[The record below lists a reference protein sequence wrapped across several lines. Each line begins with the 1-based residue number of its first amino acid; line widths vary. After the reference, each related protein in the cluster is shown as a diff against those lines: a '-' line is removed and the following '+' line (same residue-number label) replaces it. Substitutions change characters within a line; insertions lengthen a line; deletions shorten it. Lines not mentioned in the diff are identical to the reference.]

1 MLATLAALR
10 KKVVTGIVGGSD
22 FVKIAEQFAVP
33 NSGKTGASLCDVMP
47 AASAYECARSVVDY
61 FDYTFGENG
70 LTAYK
75 LGKPLPSEAFIKYVG
90 EERYKVLVNFI
101 LHYLADIDIPIK
113 RCVPACCIPRAQ

>member
-1 MLATLAALR
+1 MAALR
-10 KKVVTGIVGGSD
+10 KNVVTGIVGGSD

-33 NSGKTGASLCDVMP
+33 NSGKTGASLCGATY
-47 AASAYECARSVVDY
+47 AALAHEVQSLVVDY

-70 LTAYK
+70 LTAFK

-113 RCVPACCIPRAQ
+113 RCVPACWILRVQ